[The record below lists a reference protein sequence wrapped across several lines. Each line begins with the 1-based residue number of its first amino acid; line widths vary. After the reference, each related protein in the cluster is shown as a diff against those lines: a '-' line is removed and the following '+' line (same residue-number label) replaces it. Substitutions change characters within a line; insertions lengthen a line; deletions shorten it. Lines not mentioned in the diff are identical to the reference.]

1 MKKELEKFYD
11 ECDNTIKDCAKASGV
26 SIMDYFGDPDQAYLI
41 ASCIKIYNNGKQLS
55 LDNAKEFEE
64 LKKTVEEN
72 NEMLKE
78 LLRKIN
84 ENKKAKEKE

>member
-11 ECDNTIKDCAKASGV
+11 ECDTTIKDCAKASGM
-26 SIMDYFGDPDQAYLI
+26 SIMDIEDPEQAYMF
-41 ASCIKIYNNGKQLS
+41 ASCIKLYNHGKQLS

-64 LKKTVEEN
+64 LKKTVTEN

-78 LLRKIN
+78 ILRKL